1 MTKESILRYFKDCY
15 VRPYRI
21 IDFLEFADVESLE
34 TFSKIPQKLKLMPN
48 EHIYFMTFLFYD
60 SNNDGYICD
69 NDLLRIAEMVRKCPL
84 LQGDYDLFKKQG
96 LKIDYSEDLPY
107 KELYKL
113 PEITETN
120 YFSWQKSQWKKE
132 AKQEA

>member
-1 MTKESILRYFKDCY
+1 M
-15 VRPYRI
+15 RPYRI

-107 KELYKL
+107 K
-113 PEITETN
+113 
-120 YFSWQKSQWKKE
+120 
-132 AKQEA
+132 

>member
-1 MTKESILRYFKDCY
+1 
-15 VRPYRI
+15 
-21 IDFLEFADVESLE
+21 
-34 TFSKIPQKLKLMPN
+34 MPN